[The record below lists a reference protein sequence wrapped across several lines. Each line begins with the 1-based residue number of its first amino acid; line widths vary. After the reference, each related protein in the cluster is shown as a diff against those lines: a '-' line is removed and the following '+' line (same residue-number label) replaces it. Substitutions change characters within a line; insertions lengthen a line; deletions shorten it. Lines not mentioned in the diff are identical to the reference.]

1 MINLLRQ
8 LCKIPSPSGDERA
21 ISDYVLQHI
30 QQQQSTWKTKPQ
42 LFFGDEF
49 QHCIVLVFGK
59 PRTAVFAHLDNIG
72 FTVRYGTELVK
83 IGGPRCVSGYKLTGT
98 DSKGKVTCQLLVD
111 SEGALSYESER
122 LIDRGTNLS
131 FMMDFREDENFIQSC
146 YIDNRLGVAVALK
159 LCETLENGIV
169 IFSTWEEHGGGS
181 VPYLAKFIYENYKI
195 KNSLICDITWVTE
208 GVATG
213 KGVAVSMRDSG
224 LPRKEYIYKI
234 CDILKKNNLPFQLE
248 VESSGGSD
256 GNELQKQPYPIDW
269 CFVGA
274 PEDHVH
280 TPDEKVHKA
289 DIDSMLKA
297 YQLLMAHL

>member
-8 LCKIPSPSGDERA
+8 LCNIPSPSGDEKA
-21 ISDYVLQHI
+21 ISDFVLQYI
-30 QQQQSTWKTKPQ
+30 QQQQTTWKTRPE
-42 LFFGDEF
+42 LFHGDEF

-72 FTVRYGTELVK
+72 YTVRYGTELVK
-83 IGGPRCVSGYKLTGT
+83 IGGPRSVSGYKLRGT
-98 DSKGKVTCQLLVD
+98 DSKGNVECELIVD
-111 SEGALSYESER
+111 AEGALSYQCHR
-122 LIDRGTNLS
+122 MIDRGTNLS
-131 FMMDFREDENFIQSC
+131 FKMDFREDENFIQSC

-181 VPYLAKFIYENYKI
+181 VPFLAKFIYENYQI
-195 KNSLICDITWVTE
+195 KNSLISDITWVTE
-208 GVATG
+208 GVASG

-234 CDILKKNNLPFQLE
+234 RDILQRNNLPFQLE